1 MHVNPAVR
9 HFILTFFPHNV
20 LELGADGAI
29 IMASLAIV
37 FVLTYFKKWKWL
49 WREYLTTVDHKKI
62 GIMYIIAAITM
73 LFRGGS
79 DAILMRSQLAFPN
92 EHFLSANHYDEI
104 FTTHGT
110 VMILFMAMPFVIGLF
125 NVAVPLQIGA
135 RDVAFPYLNAI
146 SFWLFFVAALL
157 FNLSFVVGGSPNAGW
172 TSYTPL
178 AGAHFDPGP
187 GENYYLIALQITG
200 IGTIATGVNFLVTI
214 LKMRAPGMT
223 LMRMPMFTW
232 SVLITSILIIF
243 AFPVLAVDLALLLI
257 DRLFGAHFFT
267 ISAGGMPMQWVNL
280 FWIWGH
286 PEVYIVIL
294 PLFGV
299 FSEVVATFSRKRL
312 FGYGA
317 MVVSLLAISIL
328 SFVVWVHHFF
338 TMGAG
343 VGVNDFFGV
352 STMLIAVPTGVKMFN
367 WLFTM
372 WRGRVEFAMPM
383 LWALAFIPT
392 FLIGGLSGVML
403 AVAPADYQY
412 HNSYFLVAHFHYVLV
427 GGTVFGCFAGMY
439 YWWPKMFG
447 VKLDERT
454 GRWAFWTWIVSFNVC
469 FLPMFVVGLM
479 GMTRRMYTYPAGL
492 GWMPYNFVETIG
504 AYGMAIGFVLMV
516 YNIVYSI
523 RKGERDLT
531 GDPWDG
537 RTLEWSTTSPAPE
550 YNFAVTPVVHDRD
563 EWWYQKYVDKS
574 KKEKPV
580 IRPIHMPN
588 NSGRPITLAAGFGL
602 AGFGFV
608 FAWYVPAIL
617 GLLIVLICLGAR
629 SFELN
634 TDHYIPVDVIER
646 TEAAAG
652 RL

>member
-1 MHVNPAVR
+1 MSPAVKQW
-9 HFILTFFPHNV
+9 ILNFFPHNV

-29 IMASLAIV
+29 ILASLAIL

-49 WREYLTTVDHKKI
+49 WKEYLTTVDHKKI
-62 GIMYIIAAITM
+62 GIMYIIAAILM

-92 EHFLSANHYDEI
+92 EHFLSAEHYDQI

-146 SFWLFFVAALL
+146 SFWLFFFAALL
-157 FNLSFVVGGSPNAGW
+157 FNISFVVGGSPDAGW

-200 IGTIATGVNFLVTI
+200 IGTIATGVNFLTTI

-232 SVLITSILIIF
+232 SVLITSIIIIF
-243 AFPVLAVDLALLLI
+243 AFPVLTVALALLLI

-267 ISAGGMPMQWVNL
+267 ISAGGMPMQYINL

-299 FSEVVATFSRKRL
+299 FSEVVATFARKRL
-312 FGYGA
+312 FGYSA

-352 STMLIAVPTGVKMFN
+352 STMLIAIPTGVKVFN

-372 WRGRVEFAMPM
+372 WRGRIRFELPM
-383 LWALAFIPT
+383 LWTLAFIPN
-392 FLIGGLSGVML
+392 FLVGGLTGVML

-412 HNSYFLVAHFHYVLV
+412 HNSYFLVAHFHYVLI

-447 VKLDERT
+447 FKLDNRT
-454 GRWAFWTWIVSFNVC
+454 GRWAFWTWIISFNVC

-492 GWMPYNFVETIG
+492 GWMPYNLIETIG

-516 YNIVYSI
+516 YNIYWSI
-523 RKGERDLT
+523 RWGERDLT

-550 YNFAVTPVVHDRD
+550 YNFAVIPTIKDRD
-563 EWWYQKYVDKS
+563 HWWYVKYIE
-574 KKEKPV
+574 KEEEKTKPAFK
-580 IRPIHMPN
+580 PIHMPN
-588 NSGRPITLAAGFGL
+588 NSGRPFIMSAAFGL

-608 FAWYVPAIL
+608 FEWWVPAIL
-617 GLLIVLICLGAR
+617 GLLIVLICMGQR
-629 SFELN
+629 SFEVN

-646 TEAAAG
+646 TEAEAG

>member
-1 MHVNPAVR
+1 MKQW
-9 HFILTFFPHNV
+9 ILNFFPHNV

-29 IMASLAIV
+29 ILASLAIL

-49 WREYLTTVDHKKI
+49 WKEYLTTVDHKKI
-62 GIMYIIAAITM
+62 GIMYIIAAILM

-92 EHFLSANHYDEI
+92 EHFLSAEHYDQI

-146 SFWLFFVAALL
+146 SFWLFFFAALL
-157 FNLSFVVGGSPNAGW
+157 FNISFVVGGSPDAGW

-200 IGTIATGVNFLVTI
+200 IGTIATGVNFMTTI

-232 SVLITSILIIF
+232 SVLITSIIIIF
-243 AFPVLAVDLALLLI
+243 AFPVLTVALALLLI

-267 ISAGGMPMQWVNL
+267 ISAGGMPMQYINL

-299 FSEVVATFSRKRL
+299 FSEVVATFARKRL
-312 FGYGA
+312 FGYSA

-352 STMLIAVPTGVKMFN
+352 STMLIAIPTGVKVFN

-372 WRGRVEFAMPM
+372 WRGRIRFELPM
-383 LWALAFIPT
+383 LWTLAFIPN
-392 FLIGGLSGVML
+392 FLVGGLTGVML

-412 HNSYFLVAHFHYVLV
+412 HNSYFLVAHFHYVLI

-447 VKLDERT
+447 FKLDDRT
-454 GRWAFWTWIVSFNVC
+454 GRWAFWTWIISFNVC

-492 GWMPYNFVETIG
+492 GWMPYNLIETIG

-516 YNIVYSI
+516 YNIYWSI
-523 RKGERDLT
+523 RWGERDLT

-550 YNFAVTPVVHDRD
+550 YNFAVIPTIKDRD
-563 EWWYQKYVDKS
+563 HWWYVKYIE
-574 KKEKPV
+574 KEEEKTKPAFK
-580 IRPIHMPN
+580 PIHMPN
-588 NSGRPITLAAGFGL
+588 NSGRPFIMSAAFGL

-608 FAWYVPAIL
+608 FEWWVPAIL
-617 GLLIVLICLGAR
+617 GLLIVLICMGQR
-629 SFELN
+629 SFEVN

-646 TEAAAG
+646 TEAEAG